1 MEKSKDW
8 GGKRV
13 GAGRPVGS
21 TGSYKAPEEKK
32 DGRIVVV
39 CKVEEMNKIKE
50 FAQASGKTVSRFI
63 VDEILK

>member
-21 TGSYKAPEEKK
+21 TGSYKSPEEKK

-39 CKVEEMNKIKE
+39 CTEDEMNQIKE
-50 FAQASGKTVSRFI
+50 LAKASGKTVSRFI